1 MTLKKKMRNQTTKS
15 WPSAVRVKCCT
26 EDLNRMTQ
34 SRARNQT
41 ARSGV
46 RRANREAISHTMTKR
61 RSNFQTKRRLDDRVN
76 SGDHLKE
83 INKQEILHL
92 L

>member
-1 MTLKKKMRNQTTKS
+1 MRNQTTKS

-26 EDLNRMTQ
+26 EDLNRITQ
-34 SRARNQT
+34 SRARNQA

-46 RRANREAISHTMTKR
+46 QRANREAISNTMTKR
-61 RSNFQTKRRLDDRVN
+61 RKNFERKRRLDDCVN

-83 INKQEILHL
+83 INKPEILHL